1 MPPTPSSAQDDIL
14 DLGDLDVK
22 PASGKS
28 KAAAAESDFEKELEA
43 LFADEL
49 ASSDEKPASAPPVG
63 GPAAD
68 EDILL
73 LDDLVDDAQAA
84 SEPSAAAPAAEE
96 DILDLGDFAAEG
108 ALDITPPDET
118 PGGKDGGIDAGGLD
132 DLIAGLGEP
141 QKPAPA
147 PEPDQAEIPL
157 DSTDMSELLEAID
170 VPAAQK
176 AAAPQAEP
184 VQAGA
189 GEEDLLELSLGDL
202 VEEAAPAA
210 AAPEAAPAA
219 PEAEPLDLGGLD
231 LTLPDLS
238 DPEPGRDLVADE
250 DQADLGGELNLSL
263 SDLAEET
270 PVAAEAEA
278 ESILDAGDLDMTGLA
293 EAAPAESALAD
304 VPEAEPEPSLDAA
317 ALLDAIPDA
326 PAAPAPAAP
335 APVEAAAGVEP
346 TPAEPVAEAA
356 PVAAVA
362 VAAAEVIE
370 PEPVPVAPEAAQPEV
385 VPEAIQP
392 EAVPAAPV
400 VEPAP
405 AAPVLPLA
413 DAALAA
419 MAAAPEAAPEATADA
434 ALREQLEQ
442 ANRMLAELKERFAD
456 LTTQVAGGGVAIMR
470 LEGSL
475 AEKDRAM
482 GELQSEL
489 KASQSE
495 AAMLRGDLS
504 DLRAQ
509 LEETLRVRAQA
520 AEEAGK
526 DVSELKDRLNSV
538 EDRQKD
544 ATAVKERLAIVED
557 RQAQIDREVH
567 TEIARAVPRE
577 AARVI
582 REEIAAL
589 AASMREE

>member
-14 DLGDLDVK
+14 DLGDLDMK

-63 GPAAD
+63 GSTAD

-73 LDDLVDDAQAA
+73 LDDLVADAPAA
-84 SEPSAAAPAAEE
+84 SEPSAVPAAEE

-141 QKPAPA
+141 QKSAPA
-147 PEPDQAEIPL
+147 PEPDHAVVPL
-157 DSTDMSELLEAID
+157 DSTDMSELLESID

-176 AAAPQAEP
+176 TAASAQPLEAEP
-184 VQAGA
+184 VPAGA

-210 AAPEAAPAA
+210 AAPAAAEPAA
-219 PEAEPLDLGGLD
+219 PEAEPMDLGDLD

-238 DPEPGRDLVADE
+238 DPEPGRDLVAE
-250 DQADLGGELNLSL
+250 QDQADLGGELNLSL
-263 SDLAEET
+263 GDLAEEA
-270 PVAAEAEA
+270 PAAAGTEADQGLG
-278 ESILDAGDLDMTGLA
+278 IGDLDMTGLA
-293 EAAPAESALAD
+293 EAAPAEPALAD

-326 PAAPAPAAP
+326 PPV
-335 APVEAAAGVEP
+335 APVLAEAAAAAVAAVAAAAAVEP
-346 TPAEPVAEAA
+346 TPAEPVVEAASPASTAPAPTAAEA
-356 PVAAVA
+356 
-362 VAAAEVIE
+362 IE
-370 PEPVPVAPEAAQPEV
+370 PEPIPVAS
-385 VPEAIQP
+385 
-392 EAVPAAPV
+392 AAPV
-400 VEPAP
+400 GEPVP

-419 MAAAPEAAPEATADA
+419 MAAAPEAAPAATVDA

-442 ANRMLAELKERFAD
+442 ASRMLAELKDRFAD
-456 LTTQVAGGGVAIMR
+456 LTTQVAGGGMAIMR
-470 LEGSL
+470 LEGNL
-475 AEKDRAM
+475 AEKDRALA
-482 GELQSEL
+482 ELQTEL

-526 DVSELKDRLNSV
+526 DVSELKDRLISV